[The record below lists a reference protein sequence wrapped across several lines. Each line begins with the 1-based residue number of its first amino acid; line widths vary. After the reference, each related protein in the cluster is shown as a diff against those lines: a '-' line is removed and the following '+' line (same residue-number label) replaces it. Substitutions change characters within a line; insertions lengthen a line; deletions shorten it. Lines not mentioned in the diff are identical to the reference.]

1 MLKQQNRLRNSRRI
15 REVRRS
21 GRSSSN
27 RWLVISTLPGEE
39 QHSRFAFAVSRRVGN
54 AVTRNRIKRLM
65 REAVRRNLP
74 HMPRPCD
81 VVLIARTPARTASY
95 GEIERAVTELLQR
108 SGNRDALTVAESA
121 TSSKSC
127 E

>member
-1 MLKQQNRLRNSRRI
+1 
-15 REVRRS
+15 
-21 GRSSSN
+21 
-27 RWLVISTLPGEE
+27 
-39 QHSRFAFAVSRRVGN
+39 VSRRVGN

-108 SGNRDALTVAESA
+108 SGIRDALTVAAESA
-121 TSSKSC
+121 MSSTIC